1 MLPIELKKKIIPFLV
16 FLSFHLIK
24 YKSHYISIWVA
35 ISLII
40 ILYVSTA
47 LTEIALYSYNN
58 NLIFIMKIIYMI

>member
-1 MLPIELKKKIIPFLV
+1 MLPIDLKKKYTFFSFSVIFLT
-16 FLSFHLIK
+16 K

-35 ISLII
+35 ITLI

-47 LTEIALYSYNN
+47 LTEIALYSYNK